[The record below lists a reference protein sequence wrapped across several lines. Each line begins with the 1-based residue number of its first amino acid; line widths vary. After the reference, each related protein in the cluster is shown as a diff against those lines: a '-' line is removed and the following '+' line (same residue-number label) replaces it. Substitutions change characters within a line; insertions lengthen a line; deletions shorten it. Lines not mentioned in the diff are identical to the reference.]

1 MLRGATQPLRMPCV
15 CVWKFFFLTRK
26 HNRHTQNLIS
36 INKTYCSHRHKK
48 HTYTHAIQKLKKNY
62 SDAWLQYFLT
72 RNNDSQINRVWPIR
86 VKYPMFRY
94 LGKKNSDVRFRCLV
108 ELWRVCTCVVINK
121 SIQYKI
127 NEFALCN
134 GSRKQR
140 RIVKMV
146 SRYF

>member
-94 LGKKNSDVRFRCLV
+94 LGKKIPIPMPMFSWNCDECRRRQIASAGLCL
-108 ELWRVCTCVVINK
+108 
-121 SIQYKI
+121 Y
-127 NEFALCN
+127 A
-134 GSRKQR
+134 
-140 RIVKMV
+140 RIMYCKL
-146 SRYF
+146 YLLYYC